1 MDEERQPCLLPEEW
15 RGNNQSGCN
24 QLGRNQ
30 PSRNMPQP
38 ASQAQRAKDLIDL
51 ASTNSGCQRD
61 LFDPIV
67 FINAGHNS
75 SDIGVKIEINL
86 SH

>member
-1 MDEERQPCLLPEEW
+1 
-15 RGNNQSGCN
+15 
-24 QLGRNQ
+24 
-30 PSRNMPQP
+30 MPQP

-51 ASTNSGCQRD
+51 ASTNSDCQRD

-75 SDIGVKIEINL
+75 DLSGANKSDTVLVFEKKEHIYLKEHQAWCHTPM
-86 SH
+86 S